1 MVQYGSQYARQFRC
15 VVTREE
21 YFSQQAKKNGMNVKS
36 LLRTAAAMAAQVD
49 EKEQAELVEELEEI
63 IAQLK
68 EKKP

>member
-1 MVQYGSQYARQFRC
+1 
-15 VVTREE
+15 
-21 YFSQQAKKNGMNVKS
+21 MNVKS